1 MDAGNKSLR
10 NTLEDIIT
18 IRFTTQAE
26 TPGFRVHRH
35 PEQILI
41 HSATQAETARRISAH
56 DGSGISIH
64 SATQAETLSAVVGQW
79 RYHDFNPL
87 RHTGGDDPRFPL
99 ARPRWKFQSTPPHR
113 RRHRVPVPDPD
124 GQYFNPLRHTGGDEC
139 VTA

>member
-1 MDAGNKSLR
+1 MKSYQNHTLEMDAGNKSLR

-64 SATQAETLSAVVGQW
+64 SATQAETAKLHKNSSIKYTVQPISVSFLTYYTVNQI
-79 RYHDFNPL
+79 
-87 RHTGGDDPRFPL
+87 
-99 ARPRWKFQSTPPHR
+99 
-113 RRHRVPVPDPD
+113 VI
-124 GQYFNPLRHTGGDEC
+124 
-139 VTA
+139 